1 VPVGWLEALR
11 PHYQQLRATTW
22 HSTCAL
28 LGHEL
33 CVGFPA
39 KSCGVSAHSSP
50 WMRAI
55 CHTLRRFRDKRRRL
69 MTILGMKRLEKSH
82 FVHMEL
88 FPWTQH
94 SILIVAVAGML
105 IH

>member
-1 VPVGWLEALR
+1 
-11 PHYQQLRATTW
+11 
-22 HSTCAL
+22 
-28 LGHEL
+28 
-33 CVGFPA
+33 
-39 KSCGVSAHSSP
+39 
-50 WMRAI
+50 
-55 CHTLRRFRDKRRRL
+55 